1 MVYGQTV
8 SVIVSIKSTFSTL
21 GQSDVCH
28 FRSILGP
35 VGSLQ
40 INKKSNVYMK
50 LKSRKLVY
58 GQTVSVIVSIKRLF
72 ITFCQSDVCHFRSI
86 LGPVGIL
93 HINNK

>member
-40 INKKSNVYMK
+40 INKRQRLHKVKLEKYAQRSDSVCDCVNQKNIYYFMSVRRLSFWVNFKSC
-50 LKSRKLVY
+50 R
-58 GQTVSVIVSIKRLF
+58 
-72 ITFCQSDVCHFRSI
+72 
-86 LGPVGIL
+86 
-93 HINNK
+93 